1 MRTTWRR
8 CWRRSIQ
15 GSRRRTEGGTEAA
28 DQTQSTPSTPR
39 FGMGCGVRAVVQRVS
54 EGSVVVDGKV
64 TGAVGQGLCVLVG
77 VGQGDSEEDARWLA
91 DKVVDL
97 RVFEDEQG
105 KMNRSVLDVR
115 GGVLAISQFTLFGDA
130 RKGTRP
136 GFVDAARPE
145 VAQPLYA
152 KFCEQVRARG
162 VEVGEGVFRATM
174 EVRIVNEGPVTL
186 LLDSK
191 KLF

>member
-1 MRTTWRR
+1 
-8 CWRRSIQ
+8 
-15 GSRRRTEGGTEAA
+15 
-28 DQTQSTPSTPR
+28 
-39 FGMGCGVRAVVQRVS
+39 VRAVVQRVS
-54 EGSVVVDGKV
+54 EASVVVDGKV
-64 TGAVGQGLCVLVG
+64 TGAISRGLCVLVG
-77 VGQGDSEEDARWLA
+77 VGQGDTEEDARWLA

-97 RVFEDEQG
+97 RIFEDEQG

-152 KFCEQVRARG
+152 KFCELVRARG
-162 VEVGEGVFRATM
+162 VHVGEGVFRAAM
-174 EVRIVNEGPVTL
+174 QVCIVNEGPVTL

>member
-1 MRTTWRR
+1 M
-8 CWRRSIQ
+8 
-15 GSRRRTEGGTEAA
+15 
-28 DQTQSTPSTPR
+28 
-39 FGMGCGVRAVVQRVS
+39 
-54 EGSVVVDGKV
+54 VDGNV
-64 TGAVGQGLCVLVG
+64 TGAVGRGLCVLVG
-77 VGQGDSEEDARWLA
+77 VGHGDSGEDARWLA
-91 DKVVDL
+91 DKVADL
-97 RVFEDEQG
+97 RIFEDEQG
-105 KMNRSVLDVR
+105 KMNKSVLDVG

-152 KFCEQVRARG
+152 RFCELVRARG
-162 VEVGEGVFRATM
+162 VQVAEGVFRATM
-174 EVRIVNEGPVTL
+174 QVRMVNEGPVTL